1 MKDVSFVNP
10 VETDT
15 SDQSGCDLS
24 IRKVDQ
30 PHTTTCTKKR
40 KLGVNV
46 DEKNNSTEP
55 FPKQPRSETSE
66 PDAGPIYLSDAIK
79 RQKKMDFKPLF
90 LSLNRESS
98 KLSQSCKEFDFA
110 STLSKAKVRF
120 IQIYLNL
127 FSVKKKRLKSFQL
140 T

>member
-1 MKDVSFVNP
+1 MKDIPFVNP

-30 PHTTTCTKKR
+30 PQTTTGAKKR
-40 KLGVNV
+40 KLNVNV
-46 DEKNNSTEP
+46 DEKNNSTESL
-55 FPKQPRSETSE
+55 PKQPRSESSE

-79 RQKKMDFKPLF
+79 RQKKMNFKPF
-90 LSLNRESS
+90 ILSLNRES
-98 KLSQSCKEFDFA
+98 SQSCKEFDFA
-110 STLSKAKVRF
+110 STLSKARVPF

-127 FSVKKKRLKSFQL
+127 FLSKKKD
-140 T
+140 